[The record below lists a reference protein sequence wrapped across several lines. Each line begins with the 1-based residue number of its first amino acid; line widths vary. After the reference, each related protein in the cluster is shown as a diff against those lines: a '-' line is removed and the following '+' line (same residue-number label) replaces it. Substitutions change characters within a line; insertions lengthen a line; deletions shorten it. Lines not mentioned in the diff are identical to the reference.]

1 MRKTN
6 FEAENYSK
14 EDIDHIEAS
23 KKKPS
28 YPVSKE
34 FAAYLTE
41 YGREEKIPIKYT
53 DLLDWQE
60 SIPVYDKEGED
71 TLWRSV
77 MYPQHQQDEIFSA
90 LTEIYGLMKTGG
102 NMKVI
107 EHLTVAQIDFC
118 QFGNTNPF
126 RVKIKNLSNDVHDY
140 FYVKK
145 ADASRVFGLEV
156 EHILSPNR
164 IIYIIDSDTII
175 EEHIMGIPTDQFVE
189 SQLLQPD
196 YQEVSLAKEF
206 IKFNERCFSLLLG
219 DMRSYNYVINITQDF
234 DKRQYRARCIDFDQ
248 FCYEGRKNNYLPQFY
263 KENNKIVEFC
273 SKVLPPETIYQYQYE
288 ERSQIK
294 KRYEVAKYRLHK
306 LIDCMVKE
314 VLSSDEK
321 IQSLASDLNKY
332 HKTTEFSNVKTMG
345 SIFDLHLKLMF
356 DKPKMEVPGKIR
368 FKKK

>member
-126 RVKIKNLSNDVHDY
+126 RVKIKNL
-140 FYVKK
+140 
-145 ADASRVFGLEV
+145 
-156 EHILSPNR
+156 
-164 IIYIIDSDTII
+164 
-175 EEHIMGIPTDQFVE
+175 
-189 SQLLQPD
+189 
-196 YQEVSLAKEF
+196 
-206 IKFNERCFSLLLG
+206 
-219 DMRSYNYVINITQDF
+219 
-234 DKRQYRARCIDFDQ
+234 
-248 FCYEGRKNNYLPQFY
+248 
-263 KENNKIVEFC
+263 
-273 SKVLPPETIYQYQYE
+273 
-288 ERSQIK
+288 
-294 KRYEVAKYRLHK
+294 
-306 LIDCMVKE
+306 
-314 VLSSDEK
+314 
-321 IQSLASDLNKY
+321 
-332 HKTTEFSNVKTMG
+332 
-345 SIFDLHLKLMF
+345 
-356 DKPKMEVPGKIR
+356 
-368 FKKK
+368 